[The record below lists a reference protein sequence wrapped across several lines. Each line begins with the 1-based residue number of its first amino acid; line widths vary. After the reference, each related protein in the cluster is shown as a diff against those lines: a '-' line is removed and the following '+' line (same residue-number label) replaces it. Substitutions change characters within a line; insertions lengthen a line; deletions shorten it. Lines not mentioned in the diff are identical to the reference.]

1 MAMHAATP
9 TDFIFWGMSTAGF
22 LVVLLAVLLGLIG
35 LIQSFR
41 NPARYGG
48 KALAFLGPFLG
59 VLAALLTVGV
69 FSYAR
74 MKAPS
79 ETYTTYTY
87 NSNTDSSN
95 TNTRSPNA
103 NTYSSNSNSSRS
115 SSSAMSEDDR
125 YRLFFAA
132 SKTGDQK
139 LILQAYQRI
148 GLFDQNGRPT
158 PGYQEFIRNSVAWAF
173 KDTDFIQSISTP
185 EKAREYVMAHL

>member
-1 MAMHAATP
+1 TPADVAFWAT
-9 TDFIFWGMSTAGF
+9 FVIGF
-22 LVVLLAVLLGLIG
+22 LLLLLALLLGLIG

-74 MKAPS
+74 VKAPS
-79 ETYTTYTY
+79 QTYTTYSY
-87 NSNTDSSN
+87 NSNTYSSN
-95 TNTRSPNA
+95 TNTYSSNA

-132 SKTGDQK
+132 S
-139 LILQAYQRI
+139 
-148 GLFDQNGRPT
+148 
-158 PGYQEFIRNSVAWAF
+158 
-173 KDTDFIQSISTP
+173 
-185 EKAREYVMAHL
+185 